1 MIILVLVWIYHFKS
15 ISCRSEYPSHFN
27 IIKLLCVSYKDFKRK
42 SVSSYHDFFLSRPTP
57 LYLIRPDLISF
68 LILSL
73 PYPPLPFPSLPSLL
87 SFPTIPLP
95 SIPFSSLP
103 FLPSLPLLRFL
114 SHQFPPFPINS
125 TPFYS
130 HQFPTIPFSFIAF
143 PSFTSIESCSDSLG
157 WLMDSSSLT
166 LIFPWSLYFWR
177 KKHIDMIGRWIIK
190 NNTQSIFIS
199 KKFLYQENFF
209 HWFFMR

>member
-57 LYLIRPDLISF
+57 LYLIRSDLISF

-125 TPFYS
+125 IPFYS
-130 HQFPTIPFSFIAF
+130 HQFPSIPYH
-143 PSFTSIESCSDSLG
+143 SLLFHCLPFLHQYWKLFRLSRLING
-157 WLMDSSSLT
+157 QLIINVDIPLE
-166 LIFPWSLYFWR
+166 LIFL
-177 KKHIDMIGRWIIK
+177 KKKTYRYDRQM
-190 NNTQSIFIS
+190 N
-199 KKFLYQENFF
+199 YQK
-209 HWFFMR
+209 